1 MSKGTVRG
9 VMSRGN
15 LEVEIDLPDSPAGAA
30 VIAANED
37 AGVVVRPFLDAAQSV
52 GAAVDEVMVY
62 ESASIRA
69 LIVSATDKRAG
80 WPPPTITDNR
90 AALVIPK
97 RRRLWL

>member
-1 MSKGTVRG
+1 
-9 VMSRGN
+9 MSRGN

-37 AGVVVRPFLDAAQSV
+37 AGVVVRPFLDAAQSM
-52 GAAVDEVMVY
+52 GAAVDEIMVY

-69 LIVSATDKRAG
+69 LIVSATDKRAN